1 MFSLIATELLLCPGI
16 AISNLDQNFNG
27 NYQGYIDLDK
37 KGKFLKVRGPQAM
50 KALWVSQLWGDL
62 HWEPLCNKQR
72 ELSFGKGHT
81 WRASS
86 QWRPDG
92 YPSLGDTSTGNP
104 YAWIISSGF
113 AIKGK
118 DSTGS
123 PESCLACL
131 LAHNVSSSFW
141 WPLHLVSLLFYDSN
155 ICKERQKIW

>member
-1 MFSLIATELLLCPGI
+1 MEGLKPVKAWWV
-16 AISNLDQNFNG
+16 
-27 NYQGYIDLDK
+27 YQFWQD
-37 KGKFLKVRGPQAM
+37 F
-50 KALWVSQLWGDL
+50 
-62 HWEPLCNKQR
+62 HWEPSCNKQR

-86 QWRPDG
+86 QWRLDG
-92 YPSLGDTSTGNP
+92 YPSLGETSTGNP
-104 YAWIISSGF
+104 YAWIISSDF

-131 LAHNVSSSFW
+131 LAHNVSSCSS

-155 ICKERQKIW
+155 ICKERQKWYNWCSIMELFSRWTHHGLMILYGIRDLGQHWSR